1 LFFAPVYMVLQQL
14 KLLSGIE
21 FIHKRFCESAGYND
35 GYNMM
40 TLEGCFRIQTFV
52 ELFFHTVPLIVIE
65 SFSNEATEW
74 TSIAKLTMIVMI
86 VMIVKNMCLVTMFA
100 IRKLIDNSRDAAMRP
115 QTDASPLT

>member
-1 LFFAPVYMVLQQL
+1 
-14 KLLSGIE
+14 
-21 FIHKRFCESAGYND
+21 
-35 GYNMM
+35 MM

-86 VMIVKNMCLVTMFA
+86 VMIVKNTCLVTMFA

-115 QTDASPLT
+115 QTDTSPLT